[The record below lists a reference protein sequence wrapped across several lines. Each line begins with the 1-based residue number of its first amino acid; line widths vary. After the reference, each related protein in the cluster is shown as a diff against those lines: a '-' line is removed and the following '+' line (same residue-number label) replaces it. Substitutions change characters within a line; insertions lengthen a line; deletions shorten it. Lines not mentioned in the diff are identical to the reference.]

1 MRVPSPQSMQ
11 ARNDYLDMVLG
22 KLPEIEDK
30 RSASRMNRDQMSDG
44 STTAMTNSSKA

>member
-1 MRVPSPQSMQ
+1 MFDNLYTQTRVQSPLSMQ

-30 RSASRMNRDQMSDG
+30 KSTGRVNRE
-44 STTAMTNSSKA
+44 